1 MCCSPEL
8 PPSALSTPTQAGV
21 LAGTRR
27 TGCGTPTR
35 ASCIPA
41 RDTRAGR
48 VLPNP
53 PLSQWPPASSSRG
66 TTSSPAAVAVCDL
79 HPTQRCLPTLE
90 PVAPAPPPRRR
101 HRRHKHGK
109 SRIDHCQ
116 HHTRMHNSKEKAI
129 RSDVPGPP
137 LTVSGVPRRQSPPQA
152 WACQQSSPPASAEM
166 KHKHNSALCRKV
178 PIPLRLLCQNL
189 RFGHESKIK
198 SHGQCPDFV
207 VSSLTQGPPPQHTP
221 PSAHIRKTWPGTAN
235 AVTPQLAHSLNHD
248 DPLTRRRRKSAGRS
262 C

>member
-53 PLSQWPPASSSRG
+53 QLSQWPPASSSRG

-189 RFGHESKIK
+189 RFGHESKNQK
-198 SHGQCPDFV
+198 PWPMPRLRGQ
-207 VSSLTQGPPPQHTP
+207 
-221 PSAHIRKTWPGTAN
+221 
-235 AVTPQLAHSLNHD
+235 
-248 DPLTRRRRKSAGRS
+248 
-262 C
+262 

>member
-152 WACQQSSPPASAEM
+152 WACQQTSPPASAEM

-189 RFGHESKIK
+189 RFGHESKNQK
-198 SHGQCPDFV
+198 PWPMPRLRGQ
-207 VSSLTQGPPPQHTP
+207 
-221 PSAHIRKTWPGTAN
+221 
-235 AVTPQLAHSLNHD
+235 
-248 DPLTRRRRKSAGRS
+248 
-262 C
+262 